1 MLHPLLRPFSFL
13 YIKHDSALPI
23 WINWVIPTVLS
34 LACAAV
40 LDTLVPAEGLL
51 SDNGF
56 VARVLGFVQSLA
68 GFYMAALAAIATF
81 NNTDMDRFMPG
92 TPPTMG
98 IIYKGALET
107 VKLTRRRFL
116 SSMFAYLTLISV
128 LLTLVSIAALA
139 IGPNMP
145 EWFEGQWDWIMRLVF
160 LFGYTLVIA
169 QMICVT
175 VWGLFYLGERIH
187 TPDN

>member
-1 MLHPLLRPFSFL
+1 MLQPLLRPFSYLF
-13 YIKHDSALPI
+13 IKHDSYLPI
-23 WINWVIPTVLS
+23 WINWVIPTLLS
-34 LACAAV
+34 LACTFV
-40 LDTLVPAEGLL
+40 LYKLVPATNLL

-56 VARVLGFVQSLA
+56 VSRVLGFVQSLA

-98 IIYKGALET
+98 IIYKGELET
-107 VKLTRRRFL
+107 IKLTRRRFL

-139 IGPNMP
+139 IGLNIPK
-145 EWFEGQWDWIMRLVF
+145 WLDGQWNWTMRLTF
-160 LFGYTLVIA
+160 LFGYTLTIA
-169 QMICVT
+169 QMICIT

-187 TPDN
+187 TPDA

>member
-1 MLHPLLRPFSFL
+1 MLHPLLRPFAYL
-13 YIKHDSALPI
+13 GIKHGSALPI
-23 WINWVIPTVLS
+23 WINWVIPIVIS
-34 LACAAV
+34 LAGTFV
-40 LDTLVPAEGLL
+40 LFKLVPAATLL

-81 NNTDMDRFMPG
+81 NNSDMDRFMPG
-92 TPPTMG
+92 EPPTMP

-128 LLTLVSIAALA
+128 LVTLASIAALA
-139 IGPNMP
+139 IGLNLPK
-145 EWFEGQWDWIMRLVF
+145 WFDGQWNWAIKLAF
-160 LFGYTLVIA
+160 LLGYTLSIA

-187 TPDN
+187 TPDT